1 MARGKDDDAITIAFR
16 LPRRMH
22 ERLKAAAGEESNV
35 SEEIR
40 RRLELTLKIADE
52 AAEEVVDGIAYVSG
66 MLTIEGRWWINPFL
80 HQVMVEA
87 ANQLLLPSKPK
98 EPPSHP
104 RSHRLFDEGIT
115 PESAARMLV
124 ATHINRPGGVGW

>member
-1 MARGKDDDAITIAFR
+1 MQYVTYKIFRCLACSRVCPVICMIPPNLNGGPMARGKDDDAITIAFR

-98 EPPSHP
+98 EPPS
-104 RSHRLFDEGIT
+104 
-115 PESAARMLV
+115 
-124 ATHINRPGGVGW
+124 